1 MSNRKTESL
10 VEEALLQMKSIE
22 EAISENAKGILAST
36 MKEEIGELVRESI
49 LGSKRSLREQAQ
61 GGEEPQEP
69 EQEGEEEVSAE
80 EEVVTQQ
87 PEVGA
92 DNGEGAMPPSGE
104 ELPPLD
110 MSNASMPE
118 LMKVF
123 KAMGDEDGFIIKKD
137 GDYVHLKDGKANTE
151 YLISLAAEEPEQP
164 MEQPIEQMAE
174 NTTYELVFEDDSM
187 MGGMSELDYS
197 EGMGHM
203 DEDMYEMD
211 YKEGMGHMDEMYEDM
226 DEDMH
231 EMDYKEGMGHMDEDM
246 YEMDYKE
253 GMGHMDEMDY
263 SEGMGHMDEMY
274 EDMDEDMHEMDD
286 QVYEIDQES
295 LENVVEAF
303 KAKGKI
309 GKLKT
314 KIYPSKLKHGVTET
328 GEDEIS
334 DGWMSEEEDDDAETA
349 EAARTYGNGSKKG
362 RGLRKAITPN
372 RNLTYESHE
381 FETLK
386 EKNEEYRK
394 ALDFFRNK
402 LNEVAIFNS
411 NLAYATRLFTEHSTT
426 KQEKINILRRF
437 DNVDSLKESKTL
449 YKSIKEELGDTPNSV
464 VTESITQKVIKT
476 PSNGSS
482 SNLIESKAYEN
493 PQFMRMK
500 DLMSKIK

>member
-49 LGSKRSLREQAQ
+49 LGSKRSLSEQAQ

-187 MGGMSELDYS
+187 MGGMSELDYNEGMGHMDEMYEDMYEMDYN

-203 DEDMYEMD
+203 DEDMYEGMGHMDEMYEDMDEMD
-211 YKEGMGHMDEMYEDM
+211 YNEGMGHMDEMYEDM
-226 DEDMH
+226 DEDMS
-231 EMDYKEGMGHMDEDM
+231 YMDENM
-246 YEMDYKE
+246 Y
-253 GMGHMDEMDY
+253 
-263 SEGMGHMDEMY
+263 
-274 EDMDEDMHEMDD
+274 EMDD

-328 GEDEIS
+328 DEDEIS
-334 DGWMSEEEDDDAETA
+334 DGWMDEEEDDDVETA

-372 RNLTYESHE
+372 RNLTFESHE

-449 YKSIKEELGDTPNSV
+449 YKTIKEELGDTPNSV

>member
-203 DEDMYEMD
+203 DEDMYE
-211 YKEGMGHMDEMYEDM
+211 
-226 DEDMH
+226 
-231 EMDYKEGMGHMDEDM
+231 GMGHMDEDM
-246 YEMDYKE
+246 YE
-253 GMGHMDEMDY
+253 GMYEMDY
-263 SEGMGHMDEMY
+263 NEGMHH
-274 EDMDEDMHEMDD
+274 MDEDMYEMDD

-328 GEDEIS
+328 GEDEIT

-449 YKSIKEELGDTPNSV
+449 YKTIKEELGDTPNSV

>member
-1 MSNRKTESL
+1 
-10 VEEALLQMKSIE
+10 MKSIE

-36 MKEEIGELVRESI
+36 MKQEIGELVRESI
-49 LGSKRSLREQAQ
+49 MGSKKSLKEQAQ
-61 GGEEPQEP
+61 GGEQPQPQGSE
-69 EQEGEEEVSAE
+69 EEGEEVEVSGEEEVEALPAPS
-80 EEVVTQQ
+80 T
-87 PEVGA
+87 
-92 DNGEGAMPPSGE
+92 DNGMEGAPEGPTE

-110 MSNASMPE
+110 MTKSPMSDV
-118 LMKVF
+118 MKVF
-123 KAMGDEDGFIIKKD
+123 KAMGDEDGFIIQKD
-137 GDYVHLKDGKANTE
+137 GNYVHLKDGKANTE
-151 YLISLAAEEPEQP
+151 YLISMEVDEPEMP
-164 MEQPIEQMAE
+164 AEQPVENMAE

-187 MGGMSELDYS
+187 ANEMDYNEDMNMDEMYMDEMDYN

-203 DEDMYEMD
+203 N
-211 YKEGMGHMDEMYEDM
+211 MDEMY
-226 DEDMH
+226 
-231 EMDYKEGMGHMDEDM
+231 
-246 YEMDYKE
+246 
-253 GMGHMDEMDY
+253 MDEMDY
-263 SEGMGHMDEMY
+263 NEDMGMY
-274 EDMDEDMHEMDD
+274 EE
-286 QVYEIDQES
+286 VYEIDQES

-314 KIYPSKLKHGVTET
+314 NIYPSKLKHGVTET
-328 GEDEIS
+328 DEDEIS
-334 DGWMSEEEDDDAETA
+334 DGWMDEEEDDDVEAT

-362 RGLRKAITPN
+362 RGLRKGITPN
-372 RNLTYESHE
+372 RNLTFESRE
-381 FETLK
+381 LESLR

-437 DNVDSLKESKTL
+437 DTVESLKESKSL
-449 YKSIKEELGDTPNSV
+449 YRTIKEEIGESPNSMMN
-464 VTESITQKVIKT
+464 ESIAQKVVKT

-500 DLMSKIK
+500 DLMNKIK

>member
-49 LGSKRSLREQAQ
+49 LGSKRSLREQSQ

-69 EQEGEEEVSAE
+69 EQEGEEDVSAE

-92 DNGEGAMPPSGE
+92 DNGKGAMPPSGE

-187 MGGMSELDYS
+187 MGGMSELDYR

-211 YKEGMGHMDEMYEDM
+211 YNEGMGHMDEDMYEMDYNEGMGHMDEMYEDM
-226 DEDMH
+226 DEDM
-231 EMDYKEGMGHMDEDM
+231 Y
-246 YEMDYKE
+246 
-253 GMGHMDEMDY
+253 
-263 SEGMGHMDEMY
+263 
-274 EDMDEDMHEMDD
+274 EMDD

-328 GEDEIS
+328 DEDEIS
-334 DGWMSEEEDDDAETA
+334 DGWMDEEEDDDDDVETA

-372 RNLTYESHE
+372 RNLTFESHE

>member
-87 PEVGA
+87 PKVGA
-92 DNGEGAMPPSGE
+92 DNGKGAMPPSGE

-187 MGGMSELDYS
+187 MGGMSELDYN

-203 DEDMYEMD
+203 DEDMY
-211 YKEGMGHMDEMYEDM
+211 
-226 DEDMH
+226 
-231 EMDYKEGMGHMDEDM
+231 
-246 YEMDYKE
+246 
-253 GMGHMDEMDY
+253 
-263 SEGMGHMDEMY
+263 
-274 EDMDEDMHEMDD
+274 EMDD

-328 GEDEIS
+328 DEDEIS
-334 DGWMSEEEDDDAETA
+334 DGWMDEEEDDDVETA

-372 RNLTYESHE
+372 RNLTFESHE

-449 YKSIKEELGDTPNSV
+449 YKSIKEELGDTPNSI

-500 DLMSKIK
+500 DLMNKIK

>member
-211 YKEGMGHMDEMYEDM
+211 YNEGMRHMDEDMYEGMGHMDEMDYNEGMGHMDEMYEDM
-226 DEDMH
+226 DEGMH
-231 EMDYKEGMGHMDEDM
+231 HMDEDM
-246 YEMDYKE
+246 Y
-253 GMGHMDEMDY
+253 
-263 SEGMGHMDEMY
+263 
-274 EDMDEDMHEMDD
+274 EMDD

-334 DGWMSEEEDDDAETA
+334 DGWMEEEEDDDVETA

-449 YKSIKEELGDTPNSV
+449 YKTIKEELGDTPNSV

-500 DLMSKIK
+500 DLMNKIK

>member
-1 MSNRKTESL
+1 MSNRKSESL

-36 MKEEIGELVRESI
+36 MKQEIGELVRESI
-49 LGSKRSLREQAQ
+49 MGSKKSLKEQAQ
-61 GGEEPQEP
+61 GGEQPQGSE
-69 EQEGEEEVSAE
+69 EEGEEVEVSGEEEVEALPAPS
-80 EEVVTQQ
+80 T
-87 PEVGA
+87 
-92 DNGEGAMPPSGE
+92 DNGMEGAPEGPTE

-110 MSNASMPE
+110 MTKSPMSDV
-118 LMKVF
+118 MKVF
-123 KAMGDEDGFIIKKD
+123 KAMGDEDGFIIQKD
-137 GDYVHLKDGKANTE
+137 GNYVHLKDGKANTE
-151 YLISLAAEEPEQP
+151 YLISMEVDEPEMP
-164 MEQPIEQMAE
+164 TEQPVENMAE

-187 MGGMSELDYS
+187 SN
-197 EGMGHM
+197 
-203 DEDMYEMD
+203 EMD
-211 YKEGMGHMDEMYEDM
+211 YNEDMGMDEE
-226 DEDMH
+226 
-231 EMDYKEGMGHMDEDM
+231 
-246 YEMDYKE
+246 
-253 GMGHMDEMDY
+253 
-263 SEGMGHMDEMY
+263 
-274 EDMDEDMHEMDD
+274 
-286 QVYEIDQES
+286 VYEIDQES

-314 KIYPSKLKHGVTET
+314 NIYPSKLKHGVTET

-334 DGWMSEEEDDDAETA
+334 DGWMDEEEDDDVEAT

-362 RGLRKAITPN
+362 RGLRKGITPN
-372 RNLTYESHE
+372 RNLTFESRE
-381 FETLK
+381 LETLK

-437 DNVDSLKESKTL
+437 DTVESLKESKSL
-449 YKSIKEELGDTPNSV
+449 YRTIKEEIGESPSSMMN
-464 VTESITQKVIKT
+464 ESIAQKVVKT
-476 PSNGSS
+476 PSNGSA

-500 DLMSKIK
+500 DLMNKIK

>member
-92 DNGEGAMPPSGE
+92 DNGKGAMPPSGE

-187 MGGMSELDYS
+187 MGGMSELDYNEGMGHMDEMYEDMYEMDYN

-203 DEDMYEMD
+203 DEDMYEGMGHMDEMYEDMDEMD
-211 YKEGMGHMDEMYEDM
+211 YNEGMGHMDEMYEDM
-226 DEDMH
+226 DEDMS
-231 EMDYKEGMGHMDEDM
+231 YMDENM
-246 YEMDYKE
+246 Y
-253 GMGHMDEMDY
+253 
-263 SEGMGHMDEMY
+263 
-274 EDMDEDMHEMDD
+274 EMDD

-328 GEDEIS
+328 DEDEIS
-334 DGWMSEEEDDDAETA
+334 DGWMDEEEDDDVETA

-372 RNLTYESHE
+372 RNLTFESHE

-449 YKSIKEELGDTPNSV
+449 YKTIKEELGDTPNSV

-500 DLMSKIK
+500 DLMNKIK

>member
-92 DNGEGAMPPSGE
+92 DNGKGAMPPSGE

-187 MGGMSELDYS
+187 MGGMSELDYN

-203 DEDMYEMD
+203 DEDMY
-211 YKEGMGHMDEMYEDM
+211 EGMGHMDEMYEDM
-226 DEDMH
+226 
-231 EMDYKEGMGHMDEDM
+231 Y
-246 YEMDYKE
+246 
-253 GMGHMDEMDY
+253 
-263 SEGMGHMDEMY
+263 
-274 EDMDEDMHEMDD
+274 EMDD

-328 GEDEIS
+328 DEDEIS
-334 DGWMSEEEDDDAETA
+334 DGWMDEEEDDDVETA

-372 RNLTYESHE
+372 RNLTFESHE

-449 YKSIKEELGDTPNSV
+449 YKSIKEELGDTPNSI

-500 DLMSKIK
+500 DLMNKIK

>member
-211 YKEGMGHMDEMYEDM
+211 YNEGMHHMDEDMYEGMGHMDEMDYNEGMGHMDEMYEDM
-226 DEDMH
+226 DEGMH
-231 EMDYKEGMGHMDEDM
+231 HMDEDM
-246 YEMDYKE
+246 Y
-253 GMGHMDEMDY
+253 
-263 SEGMGHMDEMY
+263 
-274 EDMDEDMHEMDD
+274 EMDD

-334 DGWMSEEEDDDAETA
+334 DGWMEEEEDDDVETA

-449 YKSIKEELGDTPNSV
+449 YKTIKEELGDTPNSV

>member
-1 MSNRKTESL
+1 MSNRKSESL

-36 MKEEIGELVRESI
+36 MKQEIGELVRESI
-49 LGSKRSLREQAQ
+49 MGSKKSLKEQAQ
-61 GGEEPQEP
+61 GGEQPQPQGSE
-69 EQEGEEEVSAE
+69 EEGEEVEVSGEEEVEALPAPS
-80 EEVVTQQ
+80 T
-87 PEVGA
+87 
-92 DNGEGAMPPSGE
+92 DNGMEGAPEGPTE

-110 MSNASMPE
+110 MTKSPMSDV
-118 LMKVF
+118 MKVF
-123 KAMGDEDGFIIKKD
+123 KAMGDEDGFIIQKD
-137 GDYVHLKDGKANTE
+137 GNYVHLKDGKANTE
-151 YLISLAAEEPEQP
+151 YLISMEVDEPEMP
-164 MEQPIEQMAE
+164 AEQPVENMAE

-187 MGGMSELDYS
+187 AN
-197 EGMGHM
+197 
-203 DEDMYEMD
+203 EMD
-211 YKEGMGHMDEMYEDM
+211 YNEDMGMDEMY
-226 DEDMH
+226 
-231 EMDYKEGMGHMDEDM
+231 
-246 YEMDYKE
+246 
-253 GMGHMDEMDY
+253 MDEMDY
-263 SEGMGHMDEMY
+263 NEDMDMNETYMDEMDYNEEMGMDEMY
-274 EDMDEDMHEMDD
+274 MDEMDYNEDMGMDEE
-286 QVYEIDQES
+286 VYEIDQES

-328 GEDEIS
+328 DEDEIS
-334 DGWMSEEEDDDAETA
+334 DGWMDEEEDDDVEAT

-372 RNLTYESHE
+372 RNLTFESRE
-381 FETLK
+381 LETLR

-437 DNVDSLKESKTL
+437 DTVESLKESKSL
-449 YKSIKEELGDTPNSV
+449 YRTIKEEIGESPSSMMN
-464 VTESITQKVIKT
+464 ESIAQKVVKT
-476 PSNGSS
+476 PSNGSA

-500 DLMSKIK
+500 DLMNKIK

>member
-49 LGSKRSLREQAQ
+49 LGSKRSLSEQAQ

-187 MGGMSELDYS
+187 MGGMSELDYN

-211 YKEGMGHMDEMYEDM
+211 YNEGMGHMDEDMYEGMGHMDEMYEDM
-226 DEDMH
+226 DE
-231 EMDYKEGMGHMDEDM
+231 MDYN
-246 YEMDYKE
+246 
-253 GMGHMDEMDY
+253 
-263 SEGMGHMDEMY
+263 EGMGHMDEMY
-274 EDMDEDMHEMDD
+274 EDMDYNEGMGHMDEDMYEMDD

-334 DGWMSEEEDDDAETA
+334 DGWMEEEEDDDVETA

-372 RNLTYESHE
+372 RNLTFESHE

-449 YKSIKEELGDTPNSV
+449 YKSIKEELGDTPNSI

-500 DLMSKIK
+500 DLMNKIK

>member
-49 LGSKRSLREQAQ
+49 LGSKRSLSEQAQ

-164 MEQPIEQMAE
+164 MEQPIEQMDE

-187 MGGMSELDYS
+187 MGGMGHMDEDMY

-211 YKEGMGHMDEMYEDM
+211 YNEGMGHMDEDMYEGMGHMDEMYEDM
-226 DEDMH
+226 DE
-231 EMDYKEGMGHMDEDM
+231 MDYNEGMGHMDENM
-246 YEMDYKE
+246 Y
-253 GMGHMDEMDY
+253 
-263 SEGMGHMDEMY
+263 
-274 EDMDEDMHEMDD
+274 EMDD

-334 DGWMSEEEDDDAETA
+334 DGWMEEEEDDDVETA
-349 EAARTYGNGSKKG
+349 EAARTYGKGSKKG

-372 RNLTYESHE
+372 RNLTFESHE

-449 YKSIKEELGDTPNSV
+449 YKTIKEELGDTPNSV

>member
-87 PEVGA
+87 PKVGA
-92 DNGEGAMPPSGE
+92 DNGKGTMPPSGE

-174 NTTYELVFEDDSM
+174 NTTYELVFEDNSM
-187 MGGMSELDYS
+187 MGGMSELDYN

-211 YKEGMGHMDEMYEDM
+211 YNEGMGHMDEMYEDM
-226 DEDMH
+226 Y
-231 EMDYKEGMGHMDEDM
+231 EMDYNEGMGHMDEDM
-246 YEMDYKE
+246 YE
-253 GMGHMDEMDY
+253 GMGHMDEDMY
-263 SEGMGHMDEMY
+263 EGMGHMDEMY
-274 EDMDEDMHEMDD
+274 EDMGYNEGMGHMDEDMYEMDD

-328 GEDEIS
+328 DKDEIS
-334 DGWMSEEEDDDAETA
+334 DGWMDEEEGDDVETA

-372 RNLTYESHE
+372 RNLTFESHE

-449 YKSIKEELGDTPNSV
+449 YKTIKEELGDTPNSV

-500 DLMSKIK
+500 DLMNKIK

>member
-1 MSNRKTESL
+1 MSNRKSESL

-36 MKEEIGELVRESI
+36 MKQEIGELVRESI
-49 LGSKRSLREQAQ
+49 MGSKKSLKEQAQ
-61 GGEEPQEP
+61 GGEQPQPQGSE
-69 EQEGEEEVSAE
+69 EEGEEVEVSGEEEVEALPAPS
-80 EEVVTQQ
+80 T
-87 PEVGA
+87 
-92 DNGEGAMPPSGE
+92 DNGMEGAPEGPTE

-110 MSNASMPE
+110 MTKSPMSDV
-118 LMKVF
+118 MKVF
-123 KAMGDEDGFIIKKD
+123 KAMGDEDGFIIQKD
-137 GDYVHLKDGKANTE
+137 GNYVHLKDGKANTE
-151 YLISLAAEEPEQP
+151 YLISMEVDEPEMP
-164 MEQPIEQMAE
+164 AEQPVENMAE

-187 MGGMSELDYS
+187 AN
-197 EGMGHM
+197 
-203 DEDMYEMD
+203 EMD
-211 YKEGMGHMDEMYEDM
+211 YNEDMDMDEMY
-226 DEDMH
+226 
-231 EMDYKEGMGHMDEDM
+231 
-246 YEMDYKE
+246 
-253 GMGHMDEMDY
+253 MDEMDY
-263 SEGMGHMDEMY
+263 NEGMDMNETYMDEMDYNEEMGMDEMY
-274 EDMDEDMHEMDD
+274 MDEMDYNEEMGMDEE
-286 QVYEIDQES
+286 VYEIDQES

-328 GEDEIS
+328 DEDEIS
-334 DGWMSEEEDDDAETA
+334 DGWMDEEEDDDVEAT

-372 RNLTYESHE
+372 RNLTFESHE

-437 DNVDSLKESKTL
+437 DTVESLKESKSL
-449 YKSIKEELGDTPNSV
+449 YRTIKEEIGESPNSMMN
-464 VTESITQKVIKT
+464 ESIAQKVVKT

-500 DLMSKIK
+500 DLMNKIK

>member
-49 LGSKRSLREQAQ
+49 LGSKRSLSEQAQ

-197 EGMGHM
+197 EGM
-203 DEDMYEMD
+203 EY
-211 YKEGMGHMDEMYEDM
+211 
-226 DEDMH
+226 
-231 EMDYKEGMGHMDEDM
+231 
-246 YEMDYKE
+246 
-253 GMGHMDEMDY
+253 MDEMDY

-274 EDMDEDMHEMDD
+274 EDMYEMDYNEGMGHMDEMYEDMDEDMSYMDENMYEMDD

-334 DGWMSEEEDDDAETA
+334 DGWMDEEEGDDVETA

-372 RNLTYESHE
+372 RNLTFESHE

-449 YKSIKEELGDTPNSV
+449 YKTIKEELGDTPNSI

>member
-1 MSNRKTESL
+1 MSNRKSESL

-36 MKEEIGELVRESI
+36 MKQEIGELVRESI
-49 LGSKRSLREQAQ
+49 MGSKKSLKEQAQ
-61 GGEEPQEP
+61 GGEQPQPQGSE
-69 EQEGEEEVSAE
+69 EEGEEVEVSGEEEVEALPAPS
-80 EEVVTQQ
+80 T
-87 PEVGA
+87 
-92 DNGEGAMPPSGE
+92 DNGMEGAPEGPTE

-110 MSNASMPE
+110 MTKSPMSDV
-118 LMKVF
+118 MKVF
-123 KAMGDEDGFIIKKD
+123 KAMGDEDGFIIQKD
-137 GDYVHLKDGKANTE
+137 GNYVHLKDGKANTE
-151 YLISLAAEEPEQP
+151 YLISMEVDEPEMP
-164 MEQPIEQMAE
+164 AEQPVENMAE

-187 MGGMSELDYS
+187 ANEIDYNEDMG
-197 EGMGHM
+197 M
-203 DEDMYEMD
+203 DETY
-211 YKEGMGHMDEMYEDM
+211 
-226 DEDMH
+226 
-231 EMDYKEGMGHMDEDM
+231 
-246 YEMDYKE
+246 
-253 GMGHMDEMDY
+253 MDEMDY
-263 SEGMGHMDEMY
+263 NEDMGMDETYMDEMDY
-274 EDMDEDMHEMDD
+274 NEDMGMDEE
-286 QVYEIDQES
+286 VYEIDQES

-314 KIYPSKLKHGVTET
+314 NIYPSKLKHGVTET

-334 DGWMSEEEDDDAETA
+334 DGWMDEEEDDDVEAT

-362 RGLRKAITPN
+362 RGLRKGITPN
-372 RNLTYESHE
+372 RNLTFESRE
-381 FETLK
+381 LESLR

-437 DNVDSLKESKTL
+437 DTVESLKESKSL
-449 YKSIKEELGDTPNSV
+449 YRTIKEEIGESPNSMMN
-464 VTESITQKVIKT
+464 ESIAQKVVKT

-500 DLMSKIK
+500 DLMNKIK

>member
-211 YKEGMGHMDEMYEDM
+211 YNEGMHHMDEDMYEGMGHMDEMDYNEGMGHMDEMYEDM
-226 DEDMH
+226 DEGMH
-231 EMDYKEGMGHMDEDM
+231 HMDEDM
-246 YEMDYKE
+246 Y
-253 GMGHMDEMDY
+253 
-263 SEGMGHMDEMY
+263 
-274 EDMDEDMHEMDD
+274 EMDD

-334 DGWMSEEEDDDAETA
+334 DGWMEEEEDDDVETA

-449 YKSIKEELGDTPNSV
+449 YKTIKEELGDTPNSV

-500 DLMSKIK
+500 DLMNKIK

>member
-203 DEDMYEMD
+203 DEMYEDMDEMD
-211 YKEGMGHMDEMYEDM
+211 YNEGMGHMDEDMYEGMGHMDEMYEDM
-226 DEDMH
+226 DE
-231 EMDYKEGMGHMDEDM
+231 MDYN
-246 YEMDYKE
+246 
-253 GMGHMDEMDY
+253 
-263 SEGMGHMDEMY
+263 EGMGHMDEMY
-274 EDMDEDMHEMDD
+274 EDMDEGMGHMDEDMYEMDD

-334 DGWMSEEEDDDAETA
+334 DGWMEEEEDDDVETA

>member
-1 MSNRKTESL
+1 MSNRKSESL

-36 MKEEIGELVRESI
+36 MKQEIGELVRESI
-49 LGSKRSLREQAQ
+49 MGSKKSLKEQAQ
-61 GGEEPQEP
+61 GGEQPQGSE
-69 EQEGEEEVSAE
+69 EEGEEVEVSGEEEVEALPAPS
-80 EEVVTQQ
+80 T
-87 PEVGA
+87 
-92 DNGEGAMPPSGE
+92 DNGMEGAPEGPTE

-110 MSNASMPE
+110 MTKSPMSDV
-118 LMKVF
+118 MKVF
-123 KAMGDEDGFIIKKD
+123 KAMGDEDGFIIQKD
-137 GDYVHLKDGKANTE
+137 GNYVHLKDGKANTE
-151 YLISLAAEEPEQP
+151 YLISMEVDEPEMP
-164 MEQPIEQMAE
+164 TEQPVENMAE

-187 MGGMSELDYS
+187 SN
-197 EGMGHM
+197 
-203 DEDMYEMD
+203 EMD
-211 YKEGMGHMDEMYEDM
+211 YNEDMGMDETY
-226 DEDMH
+226 
-231 EMDYKEGMGHMDEDM
+231 
-246 YEMDYKE
+246 
-253 GMGHMDEMDY
+253 MDEMDY
-263 SEGMGHMDEMY
+263 NEEMGMDETYMDEMDY
-274 EDMDEDMHEMDD
+274 NEEMGMDETYMDEMDYNEDMGMDEE
-286 QVYEIDQES
+286 VYEIDQES

-314 KIYPSKLKHGVTET
+314 NIYPSKLKHGVTET

-334 DGWMSEEEDDDAETA
+334 DGWMDEEEDDDVEAT

-362 RGLRKAITPN
+362 RGLRKGITPN
-372 RNLTYESHE
+372 RNLTFESRE
-381 FETLK
+381 LESLR

-437 DNVDSLKESKTL
+437 DTVESLKESKSL
-449 YKSIKEELGDTPNSV
+449 YRTIKEEIGESPSSMMN
-464 VTESITQKVIKT
+464 ESIAQKVVKT
-476 PSNGSS
+476 PSNGSA

-500 DLMSKIK
+500 DLMNKIK

>member
-1 MSNRKTESL
+1 MSNRKSESL
-10 VEEALLQMKSIE
+10 VEEALLQMKTIE

-36 MKEEIGELVRESI
+36 MKQEIGELVRESI
-49 LGSKRSLREQAQ
+49 MGSKKSLKEQSQ
-61 GGEEPQEP
+61 GGEQPQGSE
-69 EQEGEEEVSAE
+69 EEGEEIEVSGEEEVEALPAPS
-80 EEVVTQQ
+80 T
-87 PEVGA
+87 
-92 DNGEGAMPPSGE
+92 DNGMEGSPEGPTE
-104 ELPPLD
+104 ELPPLNMTKSP
-110 MSNASMPE
+110 MSDV
-118 LMKVF
+118 MKVF
-123 KAMGDEDGFIIKKD
+123 KAMGDEDGFIIQKD

-151 YLISLAAEEPEQP
+151 YLISMEVDEPEMP
-164 MEQPIEQMAE
+164 AEQPVENMAE

-187 MGGMSELDYS
+187 ANEMDYNEDMNMDEMYMDEMYMDEMDYN

-203 DEDMYEMD
+203 N
-211 YKEGMGHMDEMYEDM
+211 MDEMY
-226 DEDMH
+226 
-231 EMDYKEGMGHMDEDM
+231 
-246 YEMDYKE
+246 
-253 GMGHMDEMDY
+253 MDEMDY
-263 SEGMGHMDEMY
+263 N
-274 EDMDEDMHEMDD
+274 EDMDMDEE
-286 QVYEIDQES
+286 VYEIDQES

-328 GEDEIS
+328 DEDEIS
-334 DGWMSEEEDDDAETA
+334 DGWMDEEEDDDVEAT

-362 RGLRKAITPN
+362 RGLRKGITPN
-372 RNLTYESHE
+372 RNLTFESRE
-381 FETLK
+381 LESLR

-437 DNVDSLKESKTL
+437 DTVESLKESKSL
-449 YKSIKEELGDTPNSV
+449 YRTIKEEIGESPNSMMN
-464 VTESITQKVIKT
+464 ESITQKVVKT
-476 PSNGSS
+476 PSNGSA

-500 DLMSKIK
+500 DLMNKIK

>member
-87 PEVGA
+87 PQA
-92 DNGEGAMPPSGE
+92 DTDNGEGTMPPAGQ

-110 MSNASMPE
+110 MTSAPMPE

-123 KAMGDEDGFIIKKD
+123 AAMGDEDGFIIKKD
-137 GDYVHLKDGKANTE
+137 GDFIHLKDGKANTE
-151 YLISLAAEEPEQP
+151 YLISIAAEEPTPQPTEQP
-164 MEQPIEQMAE
+164 VEQQTEPMAE
-174 NTTYELVFEDDSM
+174 NTIYELVFEDDSM
-187 MGGMSELDYS
+187 MGGMYEDDYN

-211 YKEGMGHMDEMYEDM
+211 YN
-226 DEDMH
+226 
-231 EMDYKEGMGHMDEDM
+231 EGMGHMDEDM
-246 YEMDYKE
+246 YEMDYNE
-253 GMGHMDEMDY
+253 GMGHMDEDMYEMDY
-263 SEGMGHMDEMY
+263 NEGMGHMD
-274 EDMDEDMHEMDD
+274 EMDD

-309 GKLKT
+309 GKMKSN
-314 KIYPSKLKHGVTET
+314 IYPKKLKHGVTET

-334 DGWMSEEEDDDAETA
+334 DGWMHEEDVEEDDDAETA

-372 RNLTYESHE
+372 RNLTYESYE
-381 FETLK
+381 LETLK

-437 DNVDSLKESKTL
+437 DNVDSLKESKSL

-464 VTESITQKVIKT
+464 MTESITQKVIKT
-476 PSNGSS
+476 PSNGSA

-500 DLMSKIK
+500 DLMNKIK

>member
-49 LGSKRSLREQAQ
+49 LGSKRSLSEQAQ

-197 EGMGHM
+197 EGM
-203 DEDMYEMD
+203 EY
-211 YKEGMGHMDEMYEDM
+211 
-226 DEDMH
+226 
-231 EMDYKEGMGHMDEDM
+231 
-246 YEMDYKE
+246 
-253 GMGHMDEMDY
+253 MDEMDY

-274 EDMDEDMHEMDD
+274 EDMYEIDYNEGMGHMDEMYEDMDEMDYNEGMGHMDEMYEDMDEDMSYMDENMYEMDD

-334 DGWMSEEEDDDAETA
+334 DGWMDEEEDDDVETA

-372 RNLTYESHE
+372 RNLTFESHE

-449 YKSIKEELGDTPNSV
+449 YKTIKEELGDTPNSV

>member
-1 MSNRKTESL
+1 MSNRKSESL

-36 MKEEIGELVRESI
+36 MKQEIGELVRESI
-49 LGSKRSLREQAQ
+49 MGSKKSLKEQAQ
-61 GGEEPQEP
+61 GGEQPQPQGSE
-69 EQEGEEEVSAE
+69 EEGEEVEVSGEEEVEALPAPS
-80 EEVVTQQ
+80 T
-87 PEVGA
+87 
-92 DNGEGAMPPSGE
+92 DNGMEGAPEGPTE

-110 MSNASMPE
+110 MTKSPMSDV
-118 LMKVF
+118 MKVF
-123 KAMGDEDGFIIKKD
+123 KAMGDEDGFIIQKD
-137 GDYVHLKDGKANTE
+137 GNYVHLKDGKANTE
-151 YLISLAAEEPEQP
+151 YLISMEVDEPEMP
-164 MEQPIEQMAE
+164 AEQPVENMAE

-187 MGGMSELDYS
+187 ANEMDYNEDMNMDEMYMDEMYMDEMDYN

-203 DEDMYEMD
+203 N
-211 YKEGMGHMDEMYEDM
+211 MDEMY
-226 DEDMH
+226 
-231 EMDYKEGMGHMDEDM
+231 
-246 YEMDYKE
+246 
-253 GMGHMDEMDY
+253 MDEMDY
-263 SEGMGHMDEMY
+263 NEDMNMDE
-274 EDMDEDMHEMDD
+274 E
-286 QVYEIDQES
+286 VYEIDQES

-314 KIYPSKLKHGVTET
+314 NIYPSKLKHGVTET
-328 GEDEIS
+328 DEDEIS
-334 DGWMSEEEDDDAETA
+334 DGWMDEEEDDDVEAT

-362 RGLRKAITPN
+362 RGLRKGITPN
-372 RNLTYESHE
+372 RNLTFESRE
-381 FETLK
+381 LESLR

-437 DNVDSLKESKTL
+437 DTVESLKESKSL
-449 YKSIKEELGDTPNSV
+449 YRTIKEEIGESPNSMMN
-464 VTESITQKVIKT
+464 ESIAQKVVKT

-500 DLMSKIK
+500 DLMNKIK

>member
-203 DEDMYEMD
+203 DEMYEDMDEMDYNEGMGHMDEDMYEGMGHMDEMD
-211 YKEGMGHMDEMYEDM
+211 YNEGMGHMDEMYEDM
-226 DEDMH
+226 DEGMH
-231 EMDYKEGMGHMDEDM
+231 HMDEDM
-246 YEMDYKE
+246 Y
-253 GMGHMDEMDY
+253 
-263 SEGMGHMDEMY
+263 
-274 EDMDEDMHEMDD
+274 EMDD

-334 DGWMSEEEDDDAETA
+334 DGWMEEEEDDDVETA

-449 YKSIKEELGDTPNSV
+449 YKTIKEELGDTPNSV

>member
-1 MSNRKTESL
+1 MSNRKSESL

-36 MKEEIGELVRESI
+36 MKQEIGELVRESI
-49 LGSKRSLREQAQ
+49 MGSKKSLKEQAQ
-61 GGEEPQEP
+61 GGEQPQPQGSE
-69 EQEGEEEVSAE
+69 EEGEEVEVSGEEEVEALPAPS
-80 EEVVTQQ
+80 T
-87 PEVGA
+87 
-92 DNGEGAMPPSGE
+92 DNGMEGAPEGPTE

-110 MSNASMPE
+110 MTKSPMSDV
-118 LMKVF
+118 MKVF
-123 KAMGDEDGFIIKKD
+123 KAMGDEDGFIIQKD
-137 GDYVHLKDGKANTE
+137 GNYVHLKDGKANTE
-151 YLISLAAEEPEQP
+151 YLISMEVDEPEMP
-164 MEQPIEQMAE
+164 AEQPVENMAE

-187 MGGMSELDYS
+187 ANEMDYNEDMGMDEMYMDEMYMDEMDYN

-203 DEDMYEMD
+203 N
-211 YKEGMGHMDEMYEDM
+211 MDEMY
-226 DEDMH
+226 
-231 EMDYKEGMGHMDEDM
+231 
-246 YEMDYKE
+246 
-253 GMGHMDEMDY
+253 MDEMDY
-263 SEGMGHMDEMY
+263 NEDMGMDE
-274 EDMDEDMHEMDD
+274 E
-286 QVYEIDQES
+286 VYEIDQES

-314 KIYPSKLKHGVTET
+314 NIYPSKLKHGVTET

-334 DGWMSEEEDDDAETA
+334 DGWMDEEEDDDVEAT

-362 RGLRKAITPN
+362 RGLRKGITPN
-372 RNLTYESHE
+372 RNLTFESRE
-381 FETLK
+381 LESLR

-411 NLAYATRLFTEHSTT
+411 NLAYSTRLFTEHSTT

-437 DNVDSLKESKTL
+437 DTVESLKESKSL
-449 YKSIKEELGDTPNSV
+449 YRTIKEEIGESPNSMMN
-464 VTESITQKVIKT
+464 ESIAQKVVKT

-500 DLMSKIK
+500 DLMNKIK

>member
-1 MSNRKTESL
+1 MSNRKSESL

-36 MKEEIGELVRESI
+36 MKQEIGELVRESI
-49 LGSKRSLREQAQ
+49 MGSKKSLKEQAQ
-61 GGEEPQEP
+61 GGEQPQPQGSE
-69 EQEGEEEVSAE
+69 EEGEEVEVSGEEEVEALPAPS
-80 EEVVTQQ
+80 T
-87 PEVGA
+87 
-92 DNGEGAMPPSGE
+92 DNGMEGAPEGPTE

-110 MSNASMPE
+110 MTKSPMSDV
-118 LMKVF
+118 MKVF
-123 KAMGDEDGFIIKKD
+123 KAMGDEDGFIIQKD
-137 GDYVHLKDGKANTE
+137 GNYVHLKDGKANTE
-151 YLISLAAEEPEQP
+151 YLISMEVDEPEMP
-164 MEQPIEQMAE
+164 AEQPVENMAE

-187 MGGMSELDYS
+187 AN
-197 EGMGHM
+197 
-203 DEDMYEMD
+203 EMD
-211 YKEGMGHMDEMYEDM
+211 YNEDMDMDEMY
-226 DEDMH
+226 
-231 EMDYKEGMGHMDEDM
+231 
-246 YEMDYKE
+246 
-253 GMGHMDEMDY
+253 MDEMDY
-263 SEGMGHMDEMY
+263 NEGMDMNETYMDEMDYNEEMGMDEMY
-274 EDMDEDMHEMDD
+274 MDEMDYNEEMGMDEE
-286 QVYEIDQES
+286 VYEIDQES

-328 GEDEIS
+328 DEDEIS
-334 DGWMSEEEDDDAETA
+334 DGWMDEEEDDDVEAT

-362 RGLRKAITPN
+362 RGLRKGITPN
-372 RNLTYESHE
+372 RNLTFESRE
-381 FETLK
+381 LESLR

-437 DNVDSLKESKTL
+437 DTVESLKESKSL
-449 YKSIKEELGDTPNSV
+449 YRTIKEEIGESPNSMMN
-464 VTESITQKVIKT
+464 ESIAQKVVKT

-500 DLMSKIK
+500 DLMNKIK

>member
-211 YKEGMGHMDEMYEDM
+211 YNEGMHHMDEDMYEGMGHMDEMDYNEGMGHMDEMYEDM
-226 DEDMH
+226 DEGMH
-231 EMDYKEGMGHMDEDM
+231 HMDEDM
-246 YEMDYKE
+246 Y
-253 GMGHMDEMDY
+253 
-263 SEGMGHMDEMY
+263 
-274 EDMDEDMHEMDD
+274 EMDD

-334 DGWMSEEEDDDAETA
+334 DGWMSEEEDDDVETA

-449 YKSIKEELGDTPNSV
+449 YKTIKEELGDTPNSV

-500 DLMSKIK
+500 DLMNKIK

>member
-87 PEVGA
+87 PKVGA
-92 DNGEGAMPPSGE
+92 DNGKGAMPPSGE

-187 MGGMSELDYS
+187 MGGMSELDYN
-197 EGMGHM
+197 
-203 DEDMYEMD
+203 
-211 YKEGMGHMDEMYEDM
+211 EGMGHMDEMYEDM
-226 DEDMH
+226 DYNEGMGYMDEMYEDM
-231 EMDYKEGMGHMDEDM
+231 DYNEGMGHMDEDM
-246 YEMDYKE
+246 Y
-253 GMGHMDEMDY
+253 
-263 SEGMGHMDEMY
+263 
-274 EDMDEDMHEMDD
+274 EMDD

-328 GEDEIS
+328 DEDEIS
-334 DGWMSEEEDDDAETA
+334 DGWMDEEEDDDVETA

-372 RNLTYESHE
+372 RNLTFESHE

-449 YKSIKEELGDTPNSV
+449 YKSIKEELGDTPNSI

-500 DLMSKIK
+500 DLMNKIK

>member
-49 LGSKRSLREQAQ
+49 LGSKRSLSEQAQ

-187 MGGMSELDYS
+187 MDEMDYNEGMGYMDEMDYS

-203 DEDMYEMD
+203 DEDMYEGMGHMDEMYEDMDEMD
-211 YKEGMGHMDEMYEDM
+211 YNEGMGHMDEMYEDM
-226 DEDMH
+226 DEDMS
-231 EMDYKEGMGHMDEDM
+231 YMDENM
-246 YEMDYKE
+246 Y
-253 GMGHMDEMDY
+253 
-263 SEGMGHMDEMY
+263 
-274 EDMDEDMHEMDD
+274 EMDD

-334 DGWMSEEEDDDAETA
+334 DGWMDEEEDDDVETA

-372 RNLTYESHE
+372 RNLTFESHE

-449 YKSIKEELGDTPNSV
+449 YKTIKEELGDTPNSV

>member
-203 DEDMYEMD
+203 DEMYEDMDEMDYNEGMGHMDEDMYEGMGHMDEMD
-211 YKEGMGHMDEMYEDM
+211 YNEGMGHMDEMYEDM
-226 DEDMH
+226 DE
-231 EMDYKEGMGHMDEDM
+231 GMGHMDEDM
-246 YEMDYKE
+246 Y
-253 GMGHMDEMDY
+253 
-263 SEGMGHMDEMY
+263 
-274 EDMDEDMHEMDD
+274 EMDD

-334 DGWMSEEEDDDAETA
+334 DGWMSEEEDDDVETA

-449 YKSIKEELGDTPNSV
+449 YKTIKEELGDTPNSV